1 MARKEQGHKHKH
13 KHTIDAEGFL
23 LKQLD
28 AKDSKD
34 LPDSCNNTHKL
45 IDARTLAKELDHIN
59 AAAEKLAAVRA
70 DANSSDDDKKSALK
84 HFVKEAKKVDDILS
98 DINEDSVDNPFA
110 DSIKNFKLAI
120 AAQIAAGEASQL
132 TNDFD
137 VSLAAFKA
145 IVAQAD
151 AETDY
156 LLDVKVIDKLEDA
169 IEAADISVDKV
180 IVARAIKG
188 VDAPTGEQLVALYTK
203 ASDDLNKLVDVVTEI
218 STHFSNANPFKINV
232 LEHIK
237 ADPTQVLS
245 DFATAIEGSVPSDFD
260 DHLAVLDTHLDTH
273 HERSASY
280 LHNISFRHLVGECIQ
295 DLSNDLF
302 ADNQA

>member
-1 MARKEQGHKHKH
+1 MAPKEHGHKH

-98 DINEDSVDNPFA
+98 DINEDSVNNPFT

-120 AAQIAAGEASQL
+120 ATQIAAGE
-132 TNDFD
+132 TNPLPDDFD
-137 VSLAAFKA
+137 ASLVAFKA

-180 IVARAIKG
+180 IAARALQSNE
-188 VDAPTGEQLVALYTK
+188 APTQEQLLVLYTK
-203 ASDDLNKLVDVVTEI
+203 ASDDLNKLVNVVTEI
-218 STHFSNANPFKINV
+218 STHFSDANPFKINV

-245 DFATAIEGSVPSDFD
+245 DFAAARAGSVPSNFD
-260 DHLAVLDTHLDTH
+260 NHLDALDTHLDTH

-280 LHNISFRHLVGECIQ
+280 LHNISFGHLVGECIQ
-295 DLSNDLF
+295 DLSNALF